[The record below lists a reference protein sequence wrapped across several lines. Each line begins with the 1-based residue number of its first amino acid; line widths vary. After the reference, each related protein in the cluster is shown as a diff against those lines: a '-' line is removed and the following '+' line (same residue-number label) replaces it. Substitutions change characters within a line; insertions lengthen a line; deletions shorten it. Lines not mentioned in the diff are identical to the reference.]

1 MFRTGRTN
9 PRVGAPA
16 FRPLSSGTCSCTRVG
31 QRHARRFGEG
41 VTHRSIR
48 TRDVREKNVNVTD
61 SRSARSDSEP
71 SGALVSALTTEHYTL
86 QAARSSTVA
95 EANGRGLIFLSTVSG
110 AMVALAL
117 VAQVD
122 RLGHQTFLVF
132 ALSILPALLV
142 LGLTSYARLA
152 DLAVH
157 DAYYA
162 RGIGR
167 IRAFYFTLDPSA
179 HQYWLLTPG
188 DDLHAL
194 MRQAGQPHSRWHHFS
209 HTATSVAAVTSMIAG
224 VFAGLVASA
233 VGASSLPVLGVL
245 ATVVAGGMFAGLF
258 VDQERR
264 WRRSGDSEPTR
275 FLPDGQQVRGLVSTP
290 TTATCAAT
298 QTTA

>member
-1 MFRTGRTN
+1 
-9 PRVGAPA
+9 
-16 FRPLSSGTCSCTRVG
+16 
-31 QRHARRFGEG
+31 
-41 VTHRSIR
+41 VTHRS
-48 TRDVREKNVNVTD
+48 TRIHDVREKNVSFTD
-61 SRSARSDSEP
+61 NRSAMRDSEP

-122 RLGHQTFLVF
+122 RLGQTFLVF

-142 LGLTSYARLA
+142 LGLTTYARLA

-167 IRAFYFTLDPSA
+167 VRAFYFTLDPSA

-194 MRQAGQPHSRWHHFS
+194 MRQTGQQHSRWHHFS

-224 VFAGLVASA
+224 VFAGLVASRL
-233 VGASSLPVLGVL
+233 GASSLPVPGVL
-245 ATVVAGGMFAGLF
+245 ATLVAAGMFAGLF
-258 VDQERR
+258 ADQERR
-264 WRRSGDSEPTR
+264 WRRSGESEPTL
-275 FLPDGQQVRGLVSTP
+275 FLPDGQPAVQVCSLVSAP
-290 TTATCAAT
+290 TTAASLPLR
-298 QTTA
+298 

>member
-1 MFRTGRTN
+1 MNF
-9 PRVGAPA
+9 
-16 FRPLSSGTCSCTRVG
+16 
-31 QRHARRFGEG
+31 
-41 VTHRSIR
+41 
-48 TRDVREKNVNVTD
+48 TD
-61 SRSARSDSEP
+61 SRSATSDSQP

-122 RLGHQTFLVF
+122 RLGQTFLLF

-142 LGLTSYARLA
+142 LGLTTYARLA

-188 DDLHAL
+188 DDPHAL
-194 MRQAGQPHSRWHHFS
+194 MRQAGQQHSRWHHFS
-209 HTATSVAAVTSMIAG
+209 HTATSVAAVTSMIGG
-224 VFAGLVASA
+224 VFAGLVGSRL
-233 VGASSLPVLGVL
+233 GASSLPVLGVL
-245 ATVVAGGMFAGLF
+245 ATVIAGGMFAALF
-258 VDQERR
+258 ADQERR
-264 WRRSGDSEPTR
+264 WRRSGKSEPTL
-275 FLPDGQQVRGLVSTP
+275 FLPDGQPAVQVHGLVSAP
-290 TTATCAAT
+290 TTVLDLGRSSASALIGK
-298 QTTA
+298 

>member
-1 MFRTGRTN
+1 M
-9 PRVGAPA
+9 
-16 FRPLSSGTCSCTRVG
+16 
-31 QRHARRFGEG
+31 
-41 VTHRSIR
+41 
-48 TRDVREKNVNVTD
+48 NVTD
-61 SRSARSDSEP
+61 SRSTTSDSQP

-95 EANGRGLIFLSTVSG
+95 EANGRGMIFLSTVSG

-122 RLGHQTFLVF
+122 RLGQTFLAF
-132 ALSILPALLV
+132 ALSILPALLL
-142 LGLTSYARLA
+142 LGLTTYARLA

-194 MRQAGQPHSRWHHFS
+194 MRQAGQRHSRWHHFS

-224 VFAGLVASA
+224 VFAGLVGSRL
-233 VGASSLPVLGVL
+233 GASSLPILGVL
-245 ATVVAGGMFAGLF
+245 ATVIASGMFAGLF
-258 VDQERR
+258 ADQERR
-264 WRRSGDSEPTR
+264 WRRSGESEPTL
-275 FLPDGQQVRGLVSTP
+275 FLPDGQPAVQVHGLVT
-290 TTATCAAT
+290 AAT
-298 QTTA
+298 TGTPAANLVTI

>member
-1 MFRTGRTN
+1 M
-9 PRVGAPA
+9 
-16 FRPLSSGTCSCTRVG
+16 
-31 QRHARRFGEG
+31 
-41 VTHRSIR
+41 THRSTR
-48 TRDVREKNVNVTD
+48 THDVMENHVNVTD

-122 RLGHQTFLVF
+122 RLGQTLLVF
-132 ALSILPALLV
+132 ALSILPVLLV

-152 DLAVH
+152 DLAVQ

-224 VFAGLVASA
+224 VFAGLLASA

-290 TTATCAAT
+290 TTATCSAT
-298 QTTA
+298 QMTA